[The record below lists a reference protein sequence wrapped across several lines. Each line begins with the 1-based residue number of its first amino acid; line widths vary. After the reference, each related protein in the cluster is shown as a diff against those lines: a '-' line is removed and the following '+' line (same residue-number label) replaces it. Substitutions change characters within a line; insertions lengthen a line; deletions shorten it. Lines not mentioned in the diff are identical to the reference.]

1 MRAKRRFLE
10 LQNAGQEVNMR
21 DLIKD
26 IKLRDEADKMRE
38 ISPLIPAEDSIE
50 VNSSNLSIKE
60 VLEIVIKIYK
70 ENIKEV

>member
-1 MRAKRRFLE
+1 

-21 DLIKD
+21 DLIED
-26 IKLRDEADKMRE
+26 IRLRDEADRMRE

-70 ENIKEV
+70 EIIKEV

>member
-1 MRAKRRFLE
+1 

-21 DLIKD
+21 DLIED
-26 IKLRDEADKMRE
+26 IRLRDEADRVRE

-60 VLEIVIKIYK
+60 VLETVIKIYK